1 MSKEHNN
8 IKNIDELLALL
19 HDEKNQEVL
28 DPFEQEALEGFAS
41 MGNEDSARALVSRA
55 QTRMFRRLERKS
67 PSERKKPQTYW
78 LAAAGVILIA
88 ALSVVFYSLLQES
101 TQTKQVAVIPSANPV
116 SPTLP
121 ETGAQPGVPEMTIS
135 ERKELKRERL
145 SSESITPEILKKPEL
160 QLDRKSSAAPK
171 AISLQTADESVAKT
185 EALPEEKSETTTQA
199 DLVRPVSTDDE
210 KTASK
215 GGAVAYKEKITE
227 APGATLSK
235 NDSEKKRERTH
246 TTTVSQA
253 ITETG
258 AASFS
263 AAYYL
268 NGQQALTEDLRRLFK
283 SNKDLESLT
292 TKELKVLV
300 ALDETNAVQSVTILS
315 PVITDKD
322 LTENLKKTITSLGGF
337 RTAIQNGKP
346 VKSAFEFVFTP

>member
-101 TQTKQVAVIPSANPV
+101 TQTKQVAVIPSVNPI
-116 SPTLP
+116 SSTLP
-121 ETGAQPGVPEMTIS
+121 ETGAQPSVPEMTIS
-135 ERKELKRERL
+135 ERKERMP
-145 SSESITPEILKKPEL
+145 SESSIKPEIPKKPEL
-160 QLDRKSSAAPK
+160 QSDRKSLAAPTK
-171 AISLQTADESVAKT
+171 TSLHTADEAVTRA
-185 EALPEEKSETTTQA
+185 EVLPEEQAETSTLA
-199 DLVRPVSTDDE
+199 DIAKPVSIDGE

-215 GGAVAYKEKITE
+215 GGAAAYKEKITE

-268 NGQQALTEDLRRLFK
+268 NGQQALAEDLRRLFK
-283 SNKDLESLT
+283 NDKSLEPLT

-300 ALDETNAVQSVTILS
+300 ALNENNTVQSVTILS

-322 LTENLKKTITSLGGF
+322 LTESLKKTISALGGF
-337 RTAIQNGKP
+337 RTAIQNGKS